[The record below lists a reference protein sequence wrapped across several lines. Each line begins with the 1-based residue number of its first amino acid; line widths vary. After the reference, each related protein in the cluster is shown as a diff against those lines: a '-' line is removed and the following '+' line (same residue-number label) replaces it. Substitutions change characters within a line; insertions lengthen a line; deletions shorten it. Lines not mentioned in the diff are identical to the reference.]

1 MKKYTL
7 IDVFSGIGGFHNGFL
22 NTERFEMLLAADYNQ
37 DCESFHRKN
46 LGTCKVALHKHSDS
60 AVFLQK

>member
-37 DCESFHRKN
+37 DCETFHKKN
-46 LGTCKVALHKHSDS
+46 HAEKQTT
-60 AVFLQK
+60 F